1 MDVGVYMWMNI
12 FWKSNIVTWQSIFS
26 PIFGMIFPDPIAM
39 FEYVFF
45 LMPALHDLAV
55 NDKATSQHWLR
66 T

>member
-1 MDVGVYMWMNI
+1 VDEYPLEIKHCNMAID
-12 FWKSNIVTWQSIFS
+12 FS